1 MIASKAT
8 ILCLYEILKKYTDES
23 HILSAEKIREKL
35 KRFTMLIWNE
45 EQSIEI

>member
-23 HILSAEKIREKL
+23 HILSAEKIKIDLRC
-35 KRFTMLIWNE
+35 
-45 EQSIEI
+45 

>member
-1 MIASKAT
+1 MIAPKAT

-23 HILSAEKIREKL
+23 HIRQPKNRENKN
-35 KRFTMLIWNE
+35 RFTMLTWSE